1 MDKLKT
7 CIGSLR
13 VLTRRKDPNTQV
25 SVERLINE
33 FLREEV
39 GTLSASLERIG
50 KAIDAEVIKVSW
62 AKIGASCGIMFNG
75 VVKSCPLN
83 DGSKTNRRCRNEM
96 MPLRKATY

>member
-13 VLTRRKDPNTQV
+13 VLTRQKDPNTQI

-39 GTLSASLERIG
+39 GTLSASPERIG
-50 KAIDAEVIKVSW
+50 KAIDAE
-62 AKIGASCGIMFNG
+62 ADKIVMGEDWSLMQDY
-75 VVKSCPLN
+75 VQW
-83 DGSKTNRRCRNEM
+83 CREK
-96 MPLRKATY
+96 LAIE

>member
-1 MDKLKT
+1 MDKHKT

-13 VLTRRKDPNTQV
+13 VLTRQKDPTTQI

-50 KAIDAEVIKVSW
+50 KAIDAE
-62 AKIGASCGIMFNG
+62 AD
-75 VVKSCPLN
+75 KSVMGEDWSLMQ
-83 DGSKTNRRCRNEM
+83 DYVQWCREK
-96 MPLRKATY
+96 LAIE